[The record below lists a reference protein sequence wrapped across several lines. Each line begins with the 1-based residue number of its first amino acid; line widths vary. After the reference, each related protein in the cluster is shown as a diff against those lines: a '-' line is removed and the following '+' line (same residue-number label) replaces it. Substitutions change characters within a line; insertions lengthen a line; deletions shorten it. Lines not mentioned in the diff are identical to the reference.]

1 MSSSARSQS
10 SYYSSGLVAGA
21 GSSDGSQERRSCR
34 RPDRRHNLDV
44 KAVDSRAAQP
54 ADPVRRR
61 LTRAEAQAQTRRRVL
76 EAAAEVFGEHGF
88 RAASLNDV
96 ADRAGHTIGAVYS
109 NFASK
114 DELFRALMVERLRL
128 FEAGLEAAAYQPT
141 TGQPDIGADAGSREL
156 RIESALDQMTAG
168 EDSVPPRWW
177 RLLYEYRTYAA
188 ADPAAWA
195 ELAALERR
203 CRELMARSIEGF
215 AAAFGTALPR
225 SPMELAELTMALT
238 DGLRA
243 AHAEGRSTMTS
254 GEGLRLVV
262 KALIALSER
271 TDPT

>member
-1 MSSSARSQS
+1 
-10 SYYSSGLVAGA
+10 
-21 GSSDGSQERRSCR
+21 
-34 RPDRRHNLDV
+34 
-44 KAVDSRAAQP
+44 
-54 ADPVRRR
+54 
-61 LTRAEAQAQTRRRVL
+61 LTRPEAQVQTRRRVL
-76 EAAAEVFGEHGF
+76 EAAADVFGEKGF
-88 RAASLNDV
+88 RAASLSDV

-128 FEAGLEAAAYQPT
+128 FEAGLEAAAAYQPT
-141 TGQPDIGADAGSREL
+141 TGQPNIGANASREQ
-156 RIESALDQMTAG
+156 RIESVLDQMAAG
-168 EDSVPPRWW
+168 EDAVPPRWW

-195 ELAALERR
+195 ELAAVERR
-203 CRELMARSIEGF
+203 CRELIARQIEGF
-215 AAAFGTALPR
+215 ASAFGTVLPR

-262 KALIALSER
+262 KALIATSEQ
-271 TDPT
+271 TDPTSPNRNL

>member
-1 MSSSARSQS
+1 M
-10 SYYSSGLVAGA
+10 
-21 GSSDGSQERRSCR
+21 
-34 RPDRRHNLDV
+34 
-44 KAVDSRAAQP
+44 
-54 ADPVRRR
+54 
-61 LTRAEAQAQTRRRVL
+61 
-76 EAAAEVFGEHGF
+76 GF
-88 RAASLNDV
+88 RAASLSDV
-96 ADRAGHTIGAVYS
+96 ADRAGYTIGAVYS

-128 FEAGLEAAAYQPT
+128 FEAGLEAAVAYQPV
-141 TGQPDIGADAGSREL
+141 TGQPNFGADAGSREQ
-156 RIESALDQMTAG
+156 RIEGALDQLAAA

-203 CRELMARSIEGF
+203 CRELIARQIEDF

-225 SPMELAELTMALT
+225 APMELAELTMALT

-262 KALIALSER
+262 KALIAMSER

>member
-1 MSSSARSQS
+1 
-10 SYYSSGLVAGA
+10 
-21 GSSDGSQERRSCR
+21 
-34 RPDRRHNLDV
+34 V
-44 KAVDSRAAQP
+44 KTSNSRIAHPVDAK
-54 ADPVRRR
+54 RRR

-76 EAAAEVFGEHGF
+76 DAAAEVFGEKGF
-88 RAASLNDV
+88 RAASLSDV

-128 FEAGLEAAAYQPT
+128 FEAGLEAVAAYQPLGGDEVGT
-141 TGQPDIGADAGSREL
+141 REQQIGR
-156 RIESALDQMTAG
+156 ALDQLAAG
-168 EDSVPPRWW
+168 EDAVPPRWW

-188 ADPAAWA
+188 TDPVAWA
-195 ELAALERR
+195 DLAALERR
-203 CRELMARSIEGF
+203 CRELMAGQIEAF

-225 SPMELAELTMALT
+225 SPMELAELSMALT

-243 AHAEGRSTMTS
+243 AHADGRSTMTS

-262 KALIALSER
+262 KALIALSDR

>member
-1 MSSSARSQS
+1 
-10 SYYSSGLVAGA
+10 
-21 GSSDGSQERRSCR
+21 
-34 RPDRRHNLDV
+34 
-44 KAVDSRAAQP
+44 
-54 ADPVRRR
+54 
-61 LTRAEAQAQTRRRVL
+61 LTRAEAQAQTRQRVL
-76 EAAAEVFGEHGF
+76 DAAADVFGKKGF
-88 RAASLNDV
+88 RAASLSDV

-128 FEAGLEAAAYQPT
+128 FEAGLEAAAYHT
-141 TGQPDIGADAGSREL
+141 NIGADAGSREQ
-156 RIESALDQMTAG
+156 RMESALDQMAAS
-168 EDSVPPRWW
+168 EDAVPVRWW

-188 ADPAAWA
+188 ADPGAWA

-203 CRELMARSIEGF
+203 CRELIARQIENF
-215 AAAFGTALPR
+215 SAAFGTALPR
-225 SPMELAELTMALT
+225 SPIELAELTLALT

-262 KALIALSER
+262 KALIAMSEG